1 MKTFREHLTEGGA
14 FGVGA
19 GKRQWLDQDTMPSAA
34 TAIEA
39 LNSYVGQMAEQE
51 YLNPRVGIEKLQSN
65 LEKLGYYFESPTL
78 DGGDGT
84 YSLPLRYGAGSFEV
98 NRDENPYGEFKEDD
112 GISQHIQGG
121 VSLLIDVTHSGHG
134 KSLMNAQIVRNV
146 DKDTITPTPVDK
158 LAVRDKG

>member
-1 MKTFREHLTEGGA
+1 MEF
-14 FGVGA
+14 
-19 GKRQWLDQDTMPSAA
+19 
-34 TAIEA
+34 
-39 LNSYVGQMAEQE
+39 LNSLKKRSKFYDTPFDHWE
-51 YLNPRVGIEKLQSN
+51 LNQPLTREAIKEICTVEIVDLSETKLIYD
-65 LEKLGYYFESPTL
+65 GTRAL
-78 DGGDGT
+78 DGGEGT

>member
-51 YLNPRVGIEKLQSN
+51 YLNPRVGIEKLQTN

-84 YSLPLRYGAGSFEV
+84 YSLPLRYGSGTFNATY
-98 NRDENPYGEFKEDD
+98 DENPYGEFTESD
-112 GISQHIQGG
+112 GISEHIEGG
-121 VSLLIDVTHSGHG
+121 ISLVVTVTPLGNG
-134 KSLMNAQIVRNV
+134 KSLVSPEISRNADIES
-146 DKDTITPTPVDK
+146 T
-158 LAVRDKG
+158 G

>member
-14 FGVGA
+14 FGANA
-19 GKRQWLDQDTMPSAA
+19 GQRQWLDQDTMPSAA

-65 LEKLGYYFESPTL
+65 LEKLGYYFEKPTL
-78 DGGDGT
+78 DGGEGT

-98 NRDENPYGEFKEDD
+98 NRDENPYGEFKEGD
-112 GISQHIQGG
+112 GISDHIQGG
-121 VSLLIDVTHSGHG
+121 VSLVIDVMRSGDG
-134 KSLMNAQIVRNV
+134 KSLMNAQIVKNIDAEKV
-146 DKDTITPTPVDK
+146 APVDQIK
-158 LAVRDKG
+158 VKDKG

>member
-14 FGVGA
+14 FGANA
-19 GKRQWLDQDTMPSAA
+19 GQRQWLDQDTMPSAA

-51 YLNPRVGIEKLQSN
+51 YMNPRVGIET
-65 LEKLGYYFESPTL
+65 PTL
-78 DGGDGT
+78 DGGDGS
-84 YSLPLRYGAGSFEV
+84 YSCPLRYGAGSFEV

-121 VSLLIDVTHSGHG
+121 VSLVIEVINSGNG
-134 KSLMNAQIVRNV
+134 KSLMNAEIVRN
-146 DKDTITPTPVDK
+146 
-158 LAVRDKG
+158 ADKG